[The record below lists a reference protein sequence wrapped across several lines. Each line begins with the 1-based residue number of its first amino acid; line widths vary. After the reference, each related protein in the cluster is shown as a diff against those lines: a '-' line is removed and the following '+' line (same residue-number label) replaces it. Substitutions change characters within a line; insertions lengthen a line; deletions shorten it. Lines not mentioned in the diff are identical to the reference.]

1 MTSPNELPPPPPA
14 PDERPWNDRA
24 GLLDARARAMGALAR
39 WYLAPHRALL
49 LWLSTIVFAL
59 GWTLAVSGFQFLVK
73 GEIVEHVLGVIFLG
87 LALGATVPSSLGV
100 VSGIRRDVFVGACL
114 RDWAELE
121 RDPQT
126 LPHWRVSGGALLW
139 LGPSIVLT
147 CLGLVLGG
155 AAVFT
160 DGGDGFG
167 TEAGIGI
174 VFTAAGGLGMAKAID
189 YYRLVSREL
198 GPGTGGPE
206 TGGAGGGGACFG
218 GADSGGAG
226 VGGAGVGGRGT
237 RGPDTR
243 GPDTRGPDTRGPDTR
258 GPDTRGPDNTGYG
271 DDFCSD

>member
-73 GEIVEHVLGVIFLG
+73 GEIIEHILGVIFLG

-206 TGGAGGGGACFG
+206 TGGAGGGGTGGGNACFG

-226 VGGAGVGGRGT
+226 VGGAGVGGAGVGGRGTGGRGT
-237 RGPDTR
+237 RGSDTRSSDTR
-243 GPDTRGPDTRGPDTR
+243 GPG
-258 GPDTRGPDNTGYG
+258 NTGYG

>member
-14 PDERPWNDRA
+14 PEERPWNDRA

-198 GPGTGGPE
+198 GPGTGGAE
-206 TGGAGGGGACFG
+206 TGGAGGGGTGGGGACFG

-226 VGGAGVGGRGT
+226 AGGAGVGGRGT

-243 GPDTRGPDTRGPDTR
+243 GS
-258 GPDTRGPDNTGYG
+258 DTRGPDNTGYG